1 MKNLRKILLS
11 LFFGILINTSAQSIT
26 FGHGVLSAF
35 SIFTSV
41 MADSEVSGFWWH
53 SAWSLVPGDTFWLQA

>member
-11 LFFGILINTSAQSIT
+11 LFFGILINTSAQSVT
-26 FGHGVLSAF
+26 YSHGFLSVF

-41 MADSEVSGFWWH
+41 MADEHKAQDAVIKELKIKIYNLDS
-53 SAWSLVPGDTFWLQA
+53 